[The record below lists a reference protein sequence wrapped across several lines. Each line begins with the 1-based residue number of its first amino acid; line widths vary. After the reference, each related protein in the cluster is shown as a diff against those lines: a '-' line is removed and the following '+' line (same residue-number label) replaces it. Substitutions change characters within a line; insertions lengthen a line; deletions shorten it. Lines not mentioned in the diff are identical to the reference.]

1 MSMNYLKKIGVIL
14 VTYNRSEL
22 LIEVLNSVLNQTYK
36 VSYVFV
42 VDNNSNDNTFEKLF
56 EKKLVSNNF
65 ESYDDIGKFSENT
78 INNLKIF
85 YLRLFENLGGAG
97 GFHYGVEFSLKYDW
111 DFLWFLDDDAKPEN
125 DCLENLMKYSDMNRV
140 LIPLRFSYEI
150 DIREFPAIRF
160 NMRNPF
166 LREVRELDF
175 YRNFE
180 SYKDFPDTI
189 EVEDFSFEGPLIK
202 REFIL
207 KIGLPKEDIFISG
220 DDTDYALRILK
231 QFGVKHLLI
240 KDAVIKRLDSEN
252 KLKDIPLWK
261 EYYLKR
267 NYYYTHYKYS
277 ENIFVKIKPF
287 FLFVLSILKNV
298 LLFRMSYKR
307 LKVNYFAF
315 IDSFKEKMPGR
326 YKPDDFN

>member
-1 MSMNYLKKIGVIL
+1 MDNSKKIGVIV

-36 VSYVFV
+36 VSHIFI
-42 VDNNSNDNTFEKLF
+42 VDNNSNDNTFDKLF
-56 EKKLVSNNF
+56 EKNMVSDKFKNYKDVG
-65 ESYDDIGKFSENT
+65 EFSENL
-78 INNLKIF
+78 INDVKMI
-85 YLRLFENLGGAG
+85 YLRLFENLGGSG
-97 GFHYGVEFSLKYDW
+97 GFHYGVEFSLEYDW
-111 DFLWFLDDDAKPEN
+111 EFLWFLDDDAKPEN
-125 DCLENLMKYSDMNRV
+125 HCLENLMKYSHKNRV
-140 LIPLRFSYEI
+140 LIPIRLSYEI

-166 LREVRELDF
+166 LKEVRELDF
-175 YRNFE
+175 YKGFK
-180 SYKDFPDTI
+180 SYKDFPDII

-220 DDTDYALRILK
+220 DDTDYALRILR
-231 QFGVKHLLI
+231 QFRVKHLLI
-240 KDAVIKRLDSEN
+240 KDAVINRLDSKKKSKN
-252 KLKDIPLWK
+252 IPLWK

-287 FLFVLSILKNV
+287 FLFLFSIVKNL
-298 LLFRMSYKR
+298 LLFRMGFKR

-315 IDSFKEKMPGR
+315 IDSFKKKMPRR